1 MTPRYISATLNV
13 FESSRPLIVLNLRP
27 LKILIDVD
35 IMLMIC
41 QYTNVNIV

>member
-1 MTPRYISATLNV
+1 
-13 FESSRPLIVLNLRP
+13 LRP